1 MFYWQTIILS
11 HGTFFTQKK
20 NQYMQQGDALKDS
33 DALFSSFLERKGHVK
48 GKILT
53 YSTATTCTELRTY
66 LWPQKTTWFYRIDD
80 QQTIKNH
87 QKCWE
92 PLLYLHGQATGQKYI
107 NISGMVLVPSICSL
121 STKCS
126 VSKNS
131 YFHFEISTK
140 RDRSML
146 PWTKF

>member
-1 MFYWQTIILS
+1 MFYWLTIILS
-11 HGTFFTQKK
+11 HDTLFKQKK
-20 NQYMQQGDALKDS
+20 SIYATRRCTQRQRCPA
-33 DALFSSFLERKGHVK
+33 SSFLERKGHVK